1 MLDNR
6 RRNCP
11 RCGAGLARDN
21 KGMSCSPCGRTVG
34 RPPRLRATDWR
45 TSGLRTALQSKDIGA
60 VLNTWRH
67 HPRHGEHPVPQVQLA
82 RWLGITQGQLSRI
95 ENGRNKVRDLDK
107 LIHYARALSIPPE
120 LLWFD
125 IEDPPDMP
133 SALNPL
139 RLSGGTLPAPP
150 AADTLIID
158 SLLSTLE
165 EYVRTDNLAG
175 PQPLVPLVTQQ
186 LRFVERLER
195 TSHGQTQNRMN
206 FVHARFAEF
215 LGWLHQDAGDL
226 RAAIRCT
233 TIAADLARETGN
245 GQLMSYVKMR
255 QSNLAADAGK
265 PHATIALARA
275 ALNTTTRLSPRQR
288 AAALRQLAQGH
299 ARLGNV
305 KDTTLALEQ
314 ARQQASSPNGDGDD
328 LANYCTLE
336 YIGMEAAECFLEL
349 GLPDEAV
356 AVLEPQLSAW
366 KTENRRDL
374 GRGLALL
381 AAALAG
387 TSRPDKAIDV
397 ARHALHIIAETH
409 SIRAE
414 DQLNRVVRQLHA
426 QNAPDHARHL
436 CLAMR
441 NTLR

>member
-1 MLDNR
+1 M
-6 RRNCP
+6 
-11 RCGAGLARDN
+11 
-21 KGMSCSPCGRTVG
+21 G

-45 TSGLRTALQSKDIGA
+45 TGDLRTALQSKDIGT
-60 VLNTWRH
+60 VLNAWRH
-67 HPRHGEHPVPQVQLA
+67 HPRHGEHPVPQAQLA

-95 ENGRNKVRDLDK
+95 ENGRNRVRDLDK
-107 LIHYARALSIPPE
+107 LIRYAGALSIPSE

-125 IEDPPDMP
+125 IDDTPDMP

-139 RLSGGTLPAPP
+139 RLSGGTVPATP

-175 PQPLVPLVTQQ
+175 PQSLVPLVTQH

-195 TSHGQTQNRMN
+195 TSSGQTQKRMS

-226 RAAIRCT
+226 RAAVRCT
-233 TIAADLARETGN
+233 TIAADLAGETGDR
-245 GQLMSYVKMR
+245 QLLSYVKMR

-275 ALNTTTRLSPRQR
+275 ALNTTARLTPRHR
-288 AAALRQLAQGH
+288 ATALRQLAQGY
-299 ARLGNV
+299 ARLGQV
-305 KDTTLALEQ
+305 KDTARALEQ
-314 ARQQASSPNGDGDD
+314 ARQQASSPNGGEDD
-328 LANYCTLE
+328 LANYCTPE

-349 GLPDEAV
+349 GRPDEAV
-356 AVLEPQLSAW
+356 AVLEPQLPAW

-387 TSRPDKAIDV
+387 TSRPDQAIDV

-426 QNAPDHARHL
+426 QHAPDHARHL
-436 CLAMR
+436 RLAMR
-441 NTLR
+441 NTLG